1 MTDDAISPSDCT
13 RAAARRNQILDAAE
27 ACFREYGFHG
37 ASISKISKSCGMS
50 AGHIYH
56 YFENKEAIIAAI
68 VAGDLDRLLNMTAQ
82 MRAADDILEA
92 MLERVGQGVIDNLDP
107 SVAGLELEI
116 AAEASRNE
124 DVANV
129 VRRADK
135 ECATSLIHTLRLAR
149 QAAGKPVDDAEI
161 SAMAEVIVTMFEGLL
176 LRSIRNPEVDRQ
188 AVVAV
193 FQKVIRSL
201 VTS

>member
-68 VAGDLDRLLNMTAQ
+68 VAGDLDRLLNMAAQ

>member
-68 VAGDLDRLLNMTAQ
+68 VAGDLDRLLNMAAQ

-92 MLERVGQGVIDNLDP
+92 MLEGVGQGVIDNLDP

-135 ECATSLIHTLRLAR
+135 ECATSLMHTLRLAR

>member
-1 MTDDAISPSDCT
+1 
-13 RAAARRNQILDAAE
+13 
-27 ACFREYGFHG
+27 
-37 ASISKISKSCGMS
+37 MS

-68 VAGDLDRLLNMTAQ
+68 VAGDLDRLLNMAAQ

-135 ECATSLIHTLRLAR
+135 ECATSLMHTLRLAR

>member
-13 RAAARRNQILDAAE
+13 AAARRNQILDAAE

-68 VAGDLDRLLNMTAQ
+68 VAGDLDRLLNMAAQ

-135 ECATSLIHTLRLAR
+135 ECATSLMHTLRLAR

>member
-68 VAGDLDRLLNMTAQ
+68 VAGDLDRLLNMAAQ

-135 ECATSLIHTLRLAR
+135 ECATSLMHTLRLAR

>member
-68 VAGDLDRLLNMTAQ
+68 VAGDLDRLLNMAAQ

-135 ECATSLIHTLRLAR
+135 ECAASLIHTLRLAR